1 MKTGFKLAALA
12 AVGLAALT
20 LAAPLRAADAPT
32 APSVQT
38 SDTAQKQAD
47 FRKEMQAMRESHWK
61 EQQAMREKHHADM
74 SKLADKYGVSP
85 GYGDCWK
92 DSHWKDGARGKSRGP
107 GKPPA
112 APAKPAQ

>member
-12 AVGLAALT
+12 AVGLAAMT
-20 LAAPLRAADAPT
+20 FANPLWAADAPAT
-32 APSVQT
+32 PKAQAT
-38 SDTAQKQAD
+38 ETQQKQAD
-47 FRKEMQAMRESHWK
+47 YRKEMEALRESHWK
-61 EQQAMREKHHADM
+61 EQQDIRDKHHAEM
-74 SKLADKYGVSP
+74 NKLADKYGVSP

-92 DSHWKDGARGKSRGP
+92 DGPGGRMRGP